1 MAREPAG
8 GELSEIEFSVPSM
21 VCIGCADKIRRK
33 LTALAGVE
41 AVKPRLWRKRV
52 RVRFDPSKVEDAQ
65 IRAALDAVGYRAA
78 RISE

>member
-1 MAREPAG
+1 MARAPAG

-21 VCIGCADKIRRK
+21 VCDGCADKIRRK
-33 LTALAGVE
+33 LTALHGVA

-52 RVRFDPSKVEDAQ
+52 WVRFDPSKVEDAQ
-65 IRAALDAVGYRAA
+65 ICAALDAAGYRAA

>member
-1 MAREPAG
+1 MARAPAG

-21 VCIGCADKIRRK
+21 VCDGCADKIRRK
-33 LTALAGVE
+33 LTALPGVA
-41 AVKPRLWRKRV
+41 AVKSRLWRKRV

-65 IRAALDAVGYRAA
+65 IRAALDTAGYRAA

>member
-1 MAREPAG
+1 MLREPAG

-21 VCIGCADKIRRK
+21 ACNGCADKIRRK
-33 LTALAGVE
+33 LTALPGVE

-52 RVRFDPSKVEDAQ
+52 RVRFDPAKVEDAQ
-65 IRAALDAVGYRAA
+65 IRAALDAAGYRAA

>member
-1 MAREPAG
+1 MARAPAG

-21 VCIGCADKIRRK
+21 VCYGCADKIRRK
-33 LTALAGVE
+33 RIALPGVE
-41 AVKPRLWRKRV
+41 AVMPRLWQKRV

-65 IRAALDAVGYRAA
+65 IRAALDAAGYRAA

>member
-1 MAREPAG
+1 MAREPDG
-8 GELSEIEFSVPSM
+8 GDLSEIEFSVPSM
-21 VCIGCADKIRRK
+21 VCDGCADKIRRK
-33 LTALAGVE
+33 LTALPGVE
-41 AVKPRLWRKRV
+41 AAKPRLWRKRV